1 MKARFQLALLLI
13 VLAASP
19 AGCGLFISSH
29 HDITQYQQV
38 QAAAEGGDLDALKAL
53 LQGDP
58 SLIQAKEWGS
68 LTLLHLA
75 VLHNQKETVV
85 FLLDK
90 GAEVNAKSSLG
101 ITPLHEAAQN
111 GNKEIAE
118 ILVAHGASIN
128 AVDDKGWTPLV
139 RAQKWGHP
147 EVVEFLR
154 QKGGRRM

>member
-1 MKARFQLALLLI
+1 LALLLI

-19 AGCGLFISSH
+19 VGCGLFISSH
-29 HDITQYQQV
+29 HDITRYQPA
-38 QAAAEGGDLDALKAL
+38 QAAAEGGDLDTLKTL
-53 LQGDP
+53 LQKDP

-75 VLHNQKETVV
+75 VLHNQKETVA

-90 GAEVNAKSSLG
+90 GAEVNAKSSLD

-111 GNKEIAE
+111 GNKRIVEM
-118 ILVAHGASIN
+118 LLAHGASIN
-128 AVDDKGWTPLV
+128 AVDGKGWTPLI
-139 RAQKWGHP
+139 RAQKWGHA

-154 QKGGRRM
+154 QKGGHE